1 MSKLKRPNTAWIEN
15 TVKSVLTFGKKNATS
30 LMTGG
35 GIILGWAAVYVFWKQ
50 SKDAEK
56 AIQYEEKKRSEEKG
70 EPVELE
76 KKEKFIF
83 YLQYCWVSLLMGLG
97 STGLSLYSHKLDL
110 DEIAKAY
117 MLSQFYK
124 GKNDDNEKLV
134 EKLKEE
140 IKPKKL
146 EEIENETVKE
156 KIEQE
161 LNNGNP
167 IIATGKGN
175 TLFVSDYGGIKFRS
189 SITEVNKGLYRFKT
203 WLRDKRTAELKRQFA
218 KQMADP
224 FFASDNPYPNP
235 DDMDIYSSADV
246 DDFFECFGLRGTKL
260 GTLLEFRDYGY
271 DDYLSDDDV
280 LKYTKDVVDPDTGE
294 PVVCYIMI
302 EQFLRPTNELME
314 RDP

>member
-15 TVKSVLTFGKKNATS
+15 TVKSVLTFGKKNATN

-35 GIILGWAAVYVFWKQ
+35 GIVLGWAAVYVFWKQ
-50 SKDAEK
+50 SKNAEK
-56 AIQYEEKKRSEEKG
+56 AIEYEEKKRSEAKG

-76 KKEKFIF
+76 KKEKFIY

-124 GKNDDNEKLV
+124 NKNDDNEKMI

-140 IKPKKL
+140 VKPKKL

-156 KIEQE
+156 KIEE
-161 LNNGNP
+161 KLNNGKP
-167 IIATGKGN
+167 IVATGKGN
-175 TLFVSDYGGIKFRS
+175 TLFVSDYGDVKFRS
-189 SITEVNKGLYRFKT
+189 SIMEVNKGLYRFKS
-203 WLRDKRTAELKRQFA
+203 WLRDKRDSELKKRF
-218 KQMADP
+218 ADP
-224 FFASDNPYPNP
+224 FYASDNPYP
-235 DDMDIYSSADV
+235 DDLDIYSSADA
-246 DDFFECFGLRGTKL
+246 DEFFECLGIMGTKL

-271 DDYLSDDDV
+271 RDYLNDEDV

-294 PVVCYIMI
+294 PTICYITI
-302 EQFLRPTNELME
+302 EHLLRPTNELIE